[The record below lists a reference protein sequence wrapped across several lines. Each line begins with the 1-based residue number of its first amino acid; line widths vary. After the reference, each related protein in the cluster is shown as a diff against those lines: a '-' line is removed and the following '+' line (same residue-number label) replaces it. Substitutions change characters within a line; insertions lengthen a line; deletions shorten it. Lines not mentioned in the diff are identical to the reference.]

1 MLNLA
6 RLQHDFQT
14 IAGFTETPGNGAT
27 RPTFSNAWA
36 QAVDYVLAQAEAA
49 GCTTRRDPAGN
60 AYARPA
66 ALDPDEPV
74 WLIGSHL
81 DSVPHGGDYDGVA
94 GVLTALELLR
104 SAHDDGITIPV
115 ELVNF
120 AEEEGPT
127 FGLGMLGSR
136 AMAGTLT
143 TSQLQALTNAQG
155 QTYFEAGQPHGTN
168 PDKLHEARL
177 NPKNYLGLIEL
188 HAEQGP
194 GMWRRDQR
202 LAVVRSIA
210 GRRQY
215 TVTLTGEANHAGA
228 TAMTDRRDALAAA
241 AHCLTQLEALAPQL
255 SPDAVLT
262 VGRLTVAPNAINVIP
277 DRITFTIDFRAP
289 DDETLK
295 NGNTQLRHLITTTCN
310 DRQLEAHIEQ
320 TESLPAQPLNPT
332 LVNQLTDI
340 ITSLKPGGGTPGLA
354 QPQTHS
360 PTTVSG
366 ALHDAAILAPLLPT
380 VMLFVPSRDG
390 ISHNPAEFS
399 RIEDIH
405 AALTP
410 IETLVRQ
417 PTIPTKSPTSN
428 TPHHKPAD
436 GEAFRAVSSTSP
448 QPLPTP
454 IPLQR
459 LNTTPRPTF
468 ITTLAGIYEHSP
480 WVAEAVADRR
490 PFPTLDALHAA
501 MQQAVTDAG
510 EAQQLR
516 LIRAHP
522 DLVGTLAKQG
532 RLTAESTAEQ
542 RAAGLDRL
550 TPEEADQFD
559 QYNRAYHAR
568 FGFPFIICAR
578 QHRKTAILAA
588 FPERLQHVRPTE
600 IQANLTE
607 IHKIVRLRLEDLLT
621 PPI

>member
-1 MLNLA
+1 MLNLD
-6 RLQHDFQT
+6 RLTADFQT
-14 IAGFTETPGNGAT
+14 IAGFTETPGQGAT
-27 RPTFSNAWA
+27 RPTFSPAWA
-36 QAVDYVLAQAEAA
+36 QAVDYVLQQAEAA

-60 AYARPA
+60 AFARPA

-104 SAHDDGITIPV
+104 SAHDDGITLPV

-143 TSQLQALTNAQG
+143 APQLQALTNAQG
-155 QTYFEAGQPHGTN
+155 QTFFEAGQPHGTD
-168 PDKLHEARL
+168 PDRLHEARL
-177 NPKNYLGLIEL
+177 NPNHYLGLIEL

-194 GMWRRDQR
+194 GLWKRDQR

-241 AHCLTQLEALAPQL
+241 AHCLTQLEALAPSF
-255 SPDAVLT
+255 SPDTVLT
-262 VGRLTVAPNAINVIP
+262 VGRLTVQPNAINVIP
-277 DRITFTIDFRAP
+277 DRVTFTLDLRAP
-289 DDETLK
+289 EDATLDT
-295 NGNTQLRHLITTTCN
+295 GDTQLRHLITTTCN
-310 DRQLEAHIEQ
+310 DRQVEAHIDQ
-320 TESLPAQPLNPT
+320 TESLPAQPLDPT
-332 LVNQLTDI
+332 LVEKLTNL
-340 ITSLKPGGGTPGLA
+340 ITTPHHKPADGEAFRAAPPTGTHP
-354 QPQTHS
+354 
-360 PTTVSG
+360 PTTISG

-410 IETLVRQ
+410 IEQLVRQ
-417 PTIPTKSPTSN
+417 SIHSAPN

-436 GEAFRAVSSTSP
+436 GEAFRAVSPTSP
-448 QPLPTP
+448 NPPTP
-454 IPLQR
+454 PTPLQT
-459 LNTTPRPTF
+459 LNTTPGPTF

-480 WVAEAVADRR
+480 WVAEAVADQR

-550 TPEEADQFD
+550 TPEEANQFD

-578 QHRKTAILAA
+578 QHRKAAILAA
-588 FPERLQHVRPTE
+588 FPERLQHDRPTE
-600 IQANLTE
+600 I
-607 IHKIVRLRLEDLLT
+607 
-621 PPI
+621 